1 MNAYGHHRGVARGEA
16 DEIPN
21 AHSLRL
27 EEQDSFD
34 KLLGLWFLPGEFP
47 APLQEKG

>member
-1 MNAYGHHRGVARGEA
+1 MTAYGHHRGVARGEA
-16 DEIPN
+16 DGIPN

-27 EEQDSFD
+27 EEHSSFN
-34 KLLGLWFLPGEFP
+34 KLLGLWFLLGEFP